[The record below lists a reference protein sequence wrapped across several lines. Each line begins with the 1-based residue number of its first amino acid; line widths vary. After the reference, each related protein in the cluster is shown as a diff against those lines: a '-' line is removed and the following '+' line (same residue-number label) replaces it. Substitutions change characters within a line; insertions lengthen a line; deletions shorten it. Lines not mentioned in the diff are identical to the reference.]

1 MIFTQLIQT
10 NLKSKELGKK
20 IEYYHRLESTN
31 TESWELIK
39 ENQNHGTIVITDN
52 QINGKGRNKHS
63 WEMIPGKSLTFSTI
77 IEKDYPSDLSGLL
90 SLASG
95 IAVIESLIKRGVNA
109 KLKWP
114 NDIFFDKKKLGGI
127 LSETKMANTKI
138 NKIVI
143 GVGINV
149 NEDINEY
156 SNDMQK
162 KAISMFNITGHP
174 HQRELIVAEFINS
187 LEIQLNYLIKK
198 PKKIINSWHKHC
210 GNLDKKIT
218 FHEKGKLIEGI
229 FIGLNKYGFAKI
241 KINNKVN
248 TYNSINLF

>member
-10 NLKSKELGKK
+10 NLRSKELGKK

-52 QINGKGRNKHS
+52 QSEGRGRNKNS
-63 WEMIPGKSLTFSTI
+63 WDMIPGKSLAFSTI
-77 IEKDYPSDLSGLL
+77 IEKDYPNDLSGLL

-95 IAVIESLIKRGVNA
+95 VSIIESLIKRGINA

-127 LSETKMANTKI
+127 LCETKMSATKI

-149 NEDINEY
+149 NENINEY
-156 SNDMQK
+156 SDSIQK

-187 LEIQLNYLIKK
+187 LEIQLNHLLKE

-210 GNLDKKIT
+210 VNLDKKIT
-218 FHEKGKLIEGI
+218 FHDKGELIQGI

-241 KINNKVN
+241 QINNIVK
-248 TYNSINLF
+248 TYNSINLL